1 MFLLSPLPR
10 HFCLYLILRFLLPLF
25 LLSSLRVLSPVFSL
39 AFVFL
44 DVACLFCS
52 WLGLSSSGFSVS
64 LLPAV
69 LCLALHYCLLP
80 LFALLLLA
88 PLRVSK
94 ALPLRCLD
102 LLGLFVSMQF
112 APGSSRVFSGFFS
125 YSFLRCSSCL
135 RCGSLWLCL
144 SAVQALLGF
153 LFPCSLLQGFSA
165 ASSLPPVASA
175 AGLSAF
181 PQLRLAPSL
190 ISLALLL
197 CLAVLRLM
205 LRCLG
210 LLRLLPSSSL
220 SVWLGSSCPL
230 VGVCGSGR
238 YRCYGSGS

>member
-1 MFLLSPLPR
+1 M
-10 HFCLYLILRFLLPLF
+10 
-25 LLSSLRVLSPVFSL
+25 
-39 AFVFL
+39 
-44 DVACLFCS
+44 ACLFCS
-52 WLGLSSSGFSVS
+52 WLGLSSAGFSGS

-94 ALPLRCLD
+94 GLPLRCLG
-102 LLGLFVSMQF
+102 LLGLLVSMQF
-112 APGSSRVFSGFFS
+112 GPGRSRVFSGFFS

-135 RCGSLWLCL
+135 RCRSLWLCL
-144 SAVQALLGF
+144 SAS
-153 LFPCSLLQGFSA
+153 PCSLLQSFSV
-165 ASSLPPVASA
+165 ASSLPPFCAAPVASA

-197 CLAVLRLM
+197 SLAMLRLM
-205 LRCLG
+205 LHCLG

-238 YRCYGSGS
+238 YRCCGSGS